1 MNSAT
6 ASEQIAL
13 KKLRCPDCGT
23 KSEFPSTFTA
33 KDAAACCEVCH
44 FHQNHELT
52 YDFRCPV
59 CVARLWH
66 SRLQAIRILFLY
78 RSALRSEN
86 ER

>member
-1 MNSAT
+1 MNSVAT
-6 ASEQIAL
+6 ADQIQL
-13 KKLRCPDCGT
+13 KKLRCQECGT
-23 KSEFPSTFTA
+23 KAEFPASFTEKEA
-33 KDAAACCEVCH
+33 SQYCEVCS